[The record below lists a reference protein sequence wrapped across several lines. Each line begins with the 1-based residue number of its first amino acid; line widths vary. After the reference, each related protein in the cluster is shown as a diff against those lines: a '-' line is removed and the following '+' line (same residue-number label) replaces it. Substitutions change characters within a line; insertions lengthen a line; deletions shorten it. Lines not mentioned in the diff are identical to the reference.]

1 VAQPDGPEIIRQP
14 GQTGRERHRAEEQG
28 QYDASAPVID
38 EVPGE
43 KTAQGVRPHENGHEA
58 DIHGVAQLLT
68 RDPALTC
75 RETRATSPSR
85 QVPRPPRQI
94 SFIPNRGAVELTLI
108 TRGQDAQASV
118 LAA

>member
-1 VAQPDGPEIIRQP
+1 VAQPDGPEIIRQL

-68 RDPALTC
+68 RDPRPHVSGDPC
-75 RETRATSPSR
+75 HFPITSSSASAAANFIYSESR
-85 QVPRPPRQI
+85 R
-94 SFIPNRGAVELTLI
+94 S
-108 TRGQDAQASV
+108 
-118 LAA
+118 